1 MTTWKNNYR
10 KNKEAT
16 KDWKANNVHAI
27 TPALVHSTPN
37 LEGELEEKLKGNE
50 DYDAIKTDQ
59 GVIKLLILI

>member
-27 TPALVHSTPN
+27 TLALVHSTPN
-37 LEGELEEKLKGNE
+37 LERKLEEKLKGNE
-50 DYDAIKTDQ
+50 DYDVIKTDQ
-59 GVIKLLILI
+59 GVIKFLILI